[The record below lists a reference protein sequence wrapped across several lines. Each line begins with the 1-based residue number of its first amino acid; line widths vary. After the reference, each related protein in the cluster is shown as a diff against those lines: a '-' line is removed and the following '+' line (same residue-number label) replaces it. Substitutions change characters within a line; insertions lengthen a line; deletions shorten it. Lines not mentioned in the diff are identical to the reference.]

1 MFGGDHQVVL
11 DSLALGVIVMLA
23 YLAGTVTLPL
33 VHLASDKLAGRVHKR
48 RSHKREDIEELRELL
63 PELQKAAE
71 SSGEPTA
78 DRRFLDL
85 NTEVLIARDRV
96 ASKDVRDAVE
106 AYQHFAVGLVEF
118 RQAEVKR
125 PPLLDE
131 RGDVSGQEALGRMFA
146 ALKARQ
152 DAFTALSDAMNA
164 ISDELRR
171 L

>member
-1 MFGGDHQVVL
+1 VFGSDHQVVL
-11 DSLALGVIVMLA
+11 DSLALGLVVVVA

-33 VHLASDKLAGRVHKR
+33 VHVASDKLAGRAHKR
-48 RSHKREDIEELRELL
+48 RSDRREDIEELRDLL
-63 PELQKAAE
+63 PDLQKAAE
-71 SSGEPTA
+71 ASGDTAA

-85 NTEVLIARDRV
+85 NTEVVIARDRV
-96 ASKDVRDAVE
+96 ASKEIRDAVE
-106 AYQHFAVGLVEF
+106 AYQHNAMSLVEF
-118 RQAEVKR
+118 RQTEASR

-131 RGDVSGQEALGRMFA
+131 RGDVSGQDALGRMFA

-152 DAFTALSDAMNA
+152 DAFTALSDAMTA